1 MTGANLGVLYIQNI
15 EYKVL
20 VTSMENYQSQAKL
33 FKALMHPVRL
43 AILDVLRDGEE
54 CVCHMEAILGHR
66 QAYISQQLMV
76 LRDAG
81 LVQDRRDGLNI
92 FYRVT
97 RPEIF
102 SVIDASLQLTGG
114 YRMDRIHQ
122 KHSKNKKT
130 ACSCPKCHPVKE
142 GSPMEMT
149 SV

>member
-1 MTGANLGVLYIQNI
+1 MGVLYIQNI

-20 VTSMENYQSQAKL
+20 VTGMEIYQSQAKL

-122 KHSKNKKT
+122 KHSKNDKT

-142 GSPMEMT
+142 GSSMEMT